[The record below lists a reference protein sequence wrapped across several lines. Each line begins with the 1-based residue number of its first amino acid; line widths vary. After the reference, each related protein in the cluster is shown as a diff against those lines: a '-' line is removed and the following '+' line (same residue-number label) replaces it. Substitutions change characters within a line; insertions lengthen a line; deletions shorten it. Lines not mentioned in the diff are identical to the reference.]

1 MVKEFDKNYFDFYV
15 SKSVSDNILFRGIAK
30 WLYHFKD
37 NFYYLGE
44 KKDYIKNLQNKKAV
58 LADDQAISRIII
70 KKFLKDVG
78 LEVVEANDG
87 SKLLEIYRNS
97 LDDKGK
103 TNIDI
108 IIYRY

>member
-1 MVKEFDKNYFDFYV
+1 MRPIGPVV
-15 SKSVSDNILFRGIAK
+15 G
-30 WLYHFKD
+30 KD
-37 NFYYLGE
+37 GGFFVF
-44 KKDYIKNLQNKKAV
+44 V